1 MRRIV
6 SFILTVLIVFSFCT
20 SSGFS
25 EGSEKIEACLNG
37 NDRNVLTFGHLVF
50 SLPADDFLGSF
61 EPGDIVTA
69 AVDGCDPLNV
79 PVCTSYD
86 DVAPGEMLLLA
97 KPGKSSITLA
107 INYGQIGV
115 VLGVLKELVNGSENR
130 FAIKNGIQQPLKM
143 TVTMKEKGG
152 YQAETLPDSL
162 YYPND
167 RNEYAAVL
175 SDEQFANFRE
185 VSTTGMGKN
194 VLYRSSSP
202 IDDSL
207 SRNTTA
213 DALAKE
219 NGIRTFIDLSDSQ
232 SAAIGFPGYEG
243 SYFSTQNVFYGN
255 LSSSFKTPAFSA
267 GLAEG
272 LRYMTSQE
280 APYLLHCLLGRDRTG
295 FVAAVLELFM
305 GADLDEVKDDY
316 LLSYENFYAELKNGG
331 VQLSD
336 PIRKTIRELIEKNLE
351 YTYGIDNLA
360 AADTVQA
367 TEDYLLSIGLR
378 LEELDAL
385 RSCLQGEAA

>member
-1 MRRIV
+1 MRRIT
-6 SFILTVLIVFSFCT
+6 SFILTVLILFSFCT
-20 SSGFS
+20 CSGFS
-25 EGSEKIEACLNG
+25 EDSETVEVYLDKN
-37 NDRNVLTFGHLVF
+37 NKDMLTFGNLVF
-50 SLPADDFLGSF
+50 DLPADEFLGSF
-61 EPGDIVTA
+61 EPGDIVTV
-69 AVDGCDPLNV
+69 AVDGCDPLDV
-79 PVCTSYD
+79 PVCASYD

-97 KPGKSSITLA
+97 KPGKSNITLA

-115 VLGVLKELVNGSENR
+115 VLGVLKELANGSENR
-130 FAIKNGIQQPLKM
+130 YAIKNGIQLPLKM

-152 YQAETLPDSL
+152 YKAEILPDSL

-167 RNEYAAVL
+167 RNEYAAAM

-185 VSTTGMGKN
+185 VNTTGMGKN

-207 SRNTTA
+207 SRNTVA
-213 DALAKE
+213 DALAK
-219 NGIRTFIDLSDSQ
+219 NIGIRTFLDLSDSQ
-232 SAAIGFPGYEG
+232 SAALAFPGYEG

-331 VQLSD
+331 VQLND

-351 YTYGIDNLA
+351 YAYGIDDLSA
-360 AADTVQA
+360 VDSVKA
-367 TEDYLLSIGLR
+367 TEEYLLSIGLSAK
-378 LEELDAL
+378 ELAAL
-385 RSCLQGEAA
+385 RRCLQ